1 MFLVALIMNVLNV
14 MLPSKVCVHPY
25 QWFSCGVQLVFGPSE
40 QKTPC
45 QEVESLSAS
54 LRAVVHLS
62 FPQFVLIER
71 RTTQK
76 PERQMERDSEETQ
89 SHFINESCGLKLKR
103 SANLKKH
110 SGSETCS
117 VHNHE
122 KSTIPLNNISSCN
135 GTRSTPNSL
144 QGLHSAK

>member
-1 MFLVALIMNVLNV
+1 MNVLNV
-14 MLPSKVCVHPY
+14 MQPSKVCVRPY

-71 RTTQK
+71 RTAQK
-76 PERQMERDSEETQ
+76 PERQMRRDSVETVT
-89 SHFINESCGLKLKR
+89 FY
-103 SANLKKH
+103 
-110 SGSETCS
+110 
-117 VHNHE
+117 
-122 KSTIPLNNISSCN
+122 
-135 GTRSTPNSL
+135 
-144 QGLHSAK
+144 